1 MQRIANGFSLI
12 ELLVVVTIISIV
24 MTLATGSYRSYMM
37 RTNRTDG
44 ASLLLR
50 VAAAQERFYLNANTY
65 AGPDDLPELGFES
78 PVSEHGYYELTI
90 EAADPGGLVL
100 GYSATVRPIDG
111 RGQQSDAD
119 CTTLSINERG
129 FRGSGPEPIDVCWR

>member
-1 MQRIANGFSLI
+1 MQQTAKGFSLI
-12 ELLVVVTIISIV
+12 ELLIVVAIIAIVTTV
-24 MTLATGSYRSYMM
+24 ATSSYRNYMM

-50 VAAAQERFYLNANTY
+50 VAAAQERYYLNENAY
-65 AGPDDLPELGFES
+65 AGPDDVTDLGFES
-78 PVSEHGYYELTI
+78 LTSERGYYALTI
-90 EAADPGGLVL
+90 EPADPGGLVV

-119 CTTLSINERG
+119 CMILSINERG
-129 FRGSGPEPIDVCWR
+129 FRGSNPEPINVCWR